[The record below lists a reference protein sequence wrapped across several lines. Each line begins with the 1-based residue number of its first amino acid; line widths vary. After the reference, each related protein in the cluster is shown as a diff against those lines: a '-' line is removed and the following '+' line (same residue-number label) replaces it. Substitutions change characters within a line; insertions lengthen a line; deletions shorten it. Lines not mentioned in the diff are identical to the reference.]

1 VPAQAT
7 DHTGVCESPD
17 HRLLGHLL
25 NGGMCAR
32 SYPMHRIWAGRYTHL
47 SGGGPR
53 RELRSGAVTV
63 YLIRHA
69 TAGRR
74 SFDSDDLER
83 PLDEYGRLQARDLI
97 KLLADRGIT
106 QIHSSPA
113 VRCIQTVSPLA
124 SAIGVDVHQAGPLLE
139 GSSLARVL
147 EFVRSFGQSD
157 VALCS
162 HGDLIPEV
170 IRALEVG
177 GTRIGTER
185 GFAKGAVWELR
196 FDGDGRIDTAVY
208 APVEPSFP
216 ITEPANL

>member
-1 VPAQAT
+1 LVFRA
-7 DHTGVCESPD
+7 C
-17 HRLLGHLL
+17 LLRRNPYLEHW
-25 NGGMCAR
+25 
-32 SYPMHRIWAGRYTHL
+32 IWAGQITRS
-47 SGGGPR
+47 SGGDR
-53 RELRSGAVTV
+53 RSKLRSNAVTI

-74 SFDSDDLER
+74 SFDSNDLER

-113 VRCIQTVSPLA
+113 TRCMQTVSPLA

-185 GFAKGAVWELR
+185 GFAKGSVWELH
-196 FDGDGRIDTAVY
+196 FDGDGRIDSAVY
-208 APVEPSFP
+208 APVEPSIP
-216 ITEPANL
+216 LTEPANARI